1 MGASTRDIK
10 KFEDG
15 TMGPSLSTGEDGK
28 WKKNTTAVS
37 GKNPTPKL
45 NARKIDSNAK
55 KIEKIMGML
64 KGKRPAKNSKKGD
77 SDASK
82 WIREEKNLKVGK

>member
-28 WKKNTTAVS
+28 WKKNTTGVS
-37 GKNPTPKL
+37 VKNPTPKL

-55 KIEKIMGML
+55 KIEKIMGMIKTSSDL
-64 KGKRPAKNSKKGD
+64 RKKAGKKD
-77 SDASK
+77 
-82 WIREEKNLKVGK
+82 KVTPY

>member
-15 TMGPSLSTGEDGK
+15 TMGPSMSTGEDGK
-28 WKKNTTAVS
+28 WKKNTTGGSV
-37 GKNPTPKL
+37 KNPTPKL

-55 KIEKIMGML
+55 KIEKLMAMMK
-64 KGKRPAKNSKKGD
+64 KGKTSTSSDLRKKQGIKD
-77 SDASK
+77 
-82 WIREEKNLKVGK
+82 KVEPY

>member
-15 TMGPSLSTGEDGK
+15 TMGPSLSTGEDGE
-28 WKKNTTAVS
+28 WKKNTTGVS
-37 GKNPTPKL
+37 VKNPTPKL

-55 KIEKIMGML
+55 KIEKLMAMMK
-64 KGKRPAKNSKKGD
+64 KGKAKNSKKGE